1 LTDAQ
6 ALPAMDT
13 AIFAFKDLDFGGLSF
28 GVVTPPAGEG
38 TALEENR
45 GADAGTVM
53 DGIFADV
60 EDDAAEGVGVE
71 F

>member
-1 LTDAQ
+1 
-6 ALPAMDT
+6 
-13 AIFAFKDLDFGGLSF
+13 LSF

-45 GADAGTVM
+45 GADARTIM
-53 DGIFADV
+53 DGVFADIK
-60 EDDAAEGVGVE
+60 DDAAESVGVE